1 MPTDAEKK
9 KAAEAAAAKKRKI
22 AADKAAAEK
31 KAAAKKALLE
41 NLKKSNVN
49 LDDPKF
55 TAKKVTK
62 NKPKD
67 KGPRKVSSSTQL
79 NFGGTRLGSVTKL
92 NRKKG
97 RKSYRA

>member
-22 AADKAAAEK
+22 AADKAALEK

-41 NLKKSNVN
+41 KLKKSNVDLN
-49 LDDPKF
+49 DPKF
-55 TAKKVTK
+55 VAKKVTK

-97 RKSYRA
+97 GKSYRA